1 MNLSHLGR
9 SLSSLSLVAPRV
21 AFTLVGCVD
30 PFVAFNEA
38 PTLEGD
44 AGADAG
50 VGGSGMS
57 AAGSGVGAGASS
69 AGQATGAQPGSAGSL
84 ATGIA
89 GSTTIVVTNAG
100 GADPG
105 VEPSVGGEGSVG
117 TGGEPAPQPQSV
129 NELIDDVEGAF
140 PRLPERGGRNGGWYT
155 THDSTYGQVSPPRA
169 SLLQPARGTSRFA
182 AEFAGGGFTDW
193 GAQLGVSLR
202 SPSAGYDASAFCG
215 VRFMVK
221 GSGSG
226 WSLLISDR
234 PSVPEGGVC
243 DPNAWGNE
251 AACYQFVGKP
261 FEAKS
266 EWQEIVVPF
275 KDLKLLSHPDRQR
288 ALDTSAIYD
297 IIFNFYHHDG
307 AAFQLLVDDLS
318 FVKETAAGCR

>member
-1 MNLSHLGR
+1 MNLSHHGP
-9 SLSSLSLVAPRV
+9 SLSSLSFIVPFVAL
-21 AFTLVGCVD
+21 TLVGCVD
-30 PFVAFNEA
+30 PFVAFNDV
-38 PTLEGD
+38 PTVEGD
-44 AGADAG
+44 AGASGSDAG
-50 VGGSGMS
+50 GSVGV
-57 AAGSGVGAGASS
+57 AGSGVGAAGSGA
-69 AGQATGAQPGSAGSL
+69 AQASGAQPGSAGSI
-84 ATGIA
+84 ATSVG

-105 VEPSVGGEGSVG
+105 VEPNVGGEGPVG

-129 NELIDDVEGAF
+129 SELIDDMEGAF
-140 PRLPERGGRNGGWYT
+140 PHLPQSGGRNGGWYT
-155 THDSTYGQVSPPRA
+155 THDSTYGQVSPARA
-169 SLLQPARGTSRFA
+169 MLLQPARGTSRFA

-226 WSLLISDR
+226 WSFLISDR
-234 PSVPEGGVC
+234 QSVPEGGVC

-251 AACYQFVGKP
+251 DACYQFVGKP
-261 FEAKS
+261 FEAKA
-266 EWQEIVVPF
+266 EWQEVVVRF
-275 KDLKLLSHPDRQR
+275 NELKLLSHPDRQR

-307 AAFQLLVDDLS
+307 AAFQLMVDDLS
-318 FVKETAAGCR
+318 FIKQTASGCR

>member
-9 SLSSLSLVAPRV
+9 SLSSLSFVVPFAALA
-21 AFTLVGCVD
+21 LVGCVD
-30 PFVAFNEA
+30 PFVAFNEV

-44 AGADAG
+44 AGA
-50 VGGSGMS
+50 GGSDTNVAGS
-57 AAGSGVGAGASS
+57 AAFAGSS
-69 AGQATGAQPGSAGSL
+69 AGQATGAHPGSAGSHSM
-84 ATGIA
+84 GIA
-89 GSTTIVVTNAG
+89 GSTTIVVTNTG

-105 VEPSVGGEGSVG
+105 VEPGVGGEGPVG
-117 TGGEPAPQPQSV
+117 AGGEPAPQAQSV
-129 NELIDDVEGAF
+129 SELIDDVEGAF
-140 PRLPERGGRNGGWYT
+140 PHLPQQGGRNGGWYT
-155 THDSTYGQVSPPRA
+155 THDSTYGQVSPARA
-169 SLLQPARGTSRFA
+169 QLLQPARGTSRFA

-226 WSLLISDR
+226 WSLLIIDR

-266 EWQEIVVPF
+266 EWQEVVVRF
-275 KDLKLLSHPDRQR
+275 NELKLLSHPDRQR
-288 ALDTSAIYD
+288 ALDSSAIYD

>member
-9 SLSSLSLVAPRV
+9 SLSSLSSIAPLV

-30 PFVAFNEA
+30 PFVAFNEV

-44 AGADAG
+44 AGA
-50 VGGSGMS
+50 GGSD
-57 AAGSGVGAGASS
+57 ANVAGSGAVAGS
-69 AGQATGAQPGSAGSL
+69 AGQATGAQPGSAGSNP
-84 ATGIA
+84 TGIA

-105 VEPSVGGEGSVG
+105 VDPSVGGEGPVG
-117 TGGEPAPQPQSV
+117 AGGEPAPQPQSV
-129 NELIDDVEGAF
+129 SELIDDVEGAF
-140 PRLPERGGRNGGWYT
+140 PHLPEQGGRNGGWYT
-155 THDSTYGQVSPPRA
+155 THDATYGQVSPARA
-169 SLLQPARGTSRFA
+169 QLLQPARGTSRFA
-182 AEFAGGGFTDW
+182 AEMSGGGFTDW

-215 VRFMVK
+215 VRFLAK

-234 PSVPEGGVC
+234 QSVPEGGVC

-266 EWQEIVVPF
+266 DWQEVVVRF
-275 KDLKLLSHPDRQR
+275 DELKLLSHPDRLR
-288 ALDTSAIYD
+288 TLDTSAIYD

-318 FVKETAAGCR
+318 FMKETAAGCR